1 MPLGASNW
9 LPEGLSPFPEDDEH
23 RSLWKWCQRIYD
35 IVGNIP
41 EGCPFPE
48 GTLPLPGDDEE
59 RLYQK
64 INRMLQGPRPPTYY
78 SYDYPGDPLSLEDHI
93 TIT

>member
-1 MPLGASNW
+1 MPQDVEL
-9 LPEGLSPFPEDDEH
+9 
-23 RSLWKWCQRIYD
+23 RSLWKWCDRLYQITGAIYA
-35 IVGNIP
+35 
-41 EGCPFPE
+41 GCPFPE
-48 GTLPLPGDDEE
+48 GTQPLPSDDDE

-78 SYDYPGDPLSLEDHI
+78 SYDYPADSVSVEDHI